1 MMNIQRGDNLNI
13 LIHIDE
19 NLHDTEIT
27 VHCKELTP
35 ETEQIIT
42 ALRLLDKK
50 LTVTKD
56 EASYILDV
64 SQILY
69 IESVDRKTF
78 VYTSEDCYETKLKL
92 YEIEERLCNCGFLRT
107 GKACL
112 VGLKYIR
119 SIKADINRRLRL
131 TLENGEQ
138 IIVSRQY
145 AEALK
150 LKLEV
155 R

>member
-56 EASYILDV
+56 
-64 SQILY
+64 
-69 IESVDRKTF
+69 
-78 VYTSEDCYETKLKL
+78 
-92 YEIEERLCNCGFLRT
+92 
-107 GKACL
+107 
-112 VGLKYIR
+112 
-119 SIKADINRRLRL
+119 
-131 TLENGEQ
+131 
-138 IIVSRQY
+138 
-145 AEALK
+145 
-150 LKLEV
+150 
-155 R
+155 